1 MQYLLT
7 DDWENLEELVIYGFG
22 KVAHDN
28 MQFIKRNFNILYI
41 VDSDKEKC
49 GGKFKDI
56 NVKHLDEVKDDLINH
71 KIVIM
76 TANRNALLV
85 GENLDKS
92 GLQWKPFSRN
102 GFGDLRKKYA

>member
-28 MQFIKRNFNILYI
+28 IEFIKRNFNILYI

-71 KIVIM
+71 KFTKLIISKGVIF
-76 TANRNALLV
+76 L
-85 GENLDKS
+85 
-92 GLQWKPFSRN
+92 
-102 GFGDLRKKYA
+102 FGT